1 MGNDQKKMKMAREKG
16 SWFRGK
22 GNTRAGSE
30 VEDLGSKWDGRYNV
44 IQMTHIK
51 FITAPGTAQ

>member
-1 MGNDQKKMKMAREKG
+1 MGNDQKKEKAREKG
-16 SWFRGK
+16 RWFWGK
-22 GNTRAGSE
+22 RENKRREEKGRF
-30 VEDLGSKWDGRYNV
+30 GSKWDSRYNV

>member
-1 MGNDQKKMKMAREKG
+1 MKMAREKG

-51 FITAPGTAQ
+51 FITRHREQHNEIQ